1 MQMSIRRMNCES
13 GPGILGRPSRAL
25 ACALVMVG
33 CVLPTRAQEAAPKPK
48 EEQGRPLARY
58 IPKDK
63 LLFFVEFDGL
73 AAHDAAWKG
82 SAAYKLLNETKLGA
96 LLEDLIDQGIA
107 VGQDSVAGDVR
118 LKSSDF
124 LPLLKF
130 VVREGF
136 VLAASGDAKNPH
148 VALVVRRADRPE
160 VRRFLEVIA
169 DANERDGSK
178 KEKPAKPAV
187 VEKAGRSLHS
197 LGKED
202 YWWFET
208 GDLVLTQKELADS
221 IIETLDGRN
230 PSALDNP
237 TRIELAK
244 SEAGFV
250 PIARAFVDFAALPP
264 LPPEAARLGWDGLRR
279 IDLRWGVQDKALLS
293 KLRIVAP
300 APRRGVL
307 KLLDQPTFQV
317 GALPPIPAGLTGFN
331 IFSLDGAAVYDQ
343 VVALVKQGSPTGE
356 QNIVAF
362 ETFTS
367 QLLGASLRDELIPL
381 IGPRLAFYAQPASP
395 SPEQNPS
402 LMMLN
407 GYTGLTLSLQVRDFD
422 ALSKKIGPL
431 IEALNRVLKDR
442 AQGGTLVTQPA
453 PPFPSF
459 RKLDK
464 PEHAYLFEF
473 PRGSVAPPIL
483 AMFSPTLILGKDQLV
498 ISMTTKGAER
508 ALALSAGDPADRWR
522 PTGLF
527 VDMAKSLPE
536 KLVFLTV
543 SDPRETMPALVANLP
558 AILQTFNMGIKQA
571 QRQAGN
577 PATGIPIKI
586 DPAKLPSEGEL
597 KRLLFPSSMAIAVD
611 DQSATFVVREPI
623 PSISSPGT
631 SGVLVALLLPA
642 VQSAREAARRTQ
654 CVNNLTQIGLA
665 LHNYEDGNEHLPKP
679 AILDKA
685 GKPLLSWRVAILPY
699 LNEEGLYRKFKLD
712 EPWDSPHNRALLQ
725 EMPVVYRCPSR
736 RDSNTQTTN
745 YRVLVGPGAVFESGN
760 EFKFDDIKD
769 GLSNT
774 LLVVESADPVEW
786 TKPDDLTFDPD
797 AAPSLMGAGSE
808 HPGGFNALR
817 ADNSIRFFKLP
828 LDPKLFRGLITR
840 AGGDNKP
847 GGQ

>member
-1 MQMSIRRMNCES
+1 
-13 GPGILGRPSRAL
+13 
-25 ACALVMVG
+25 V
-33 CVLPTRAQEAAPKPK
+33 
-48 EEQGRPLARY
+48 
-58 IPKDK
+58 
-63 LLFFVEFDGL
+63 
-73 AAHDAAWKG
+73 
-82 SAAYKLLNETKLGA
+82 
-96 LLEDLIDQGIA
+96 
-107 VGQDSVAGDVR
+107 
-118 LKSSDF
+118 KSSDF

-130 VVREGF
+130 IVREGF
-136 VLAASGDAKNPH
+136 VLAASGDARNPH
-148 VALVVRRADRPE
+148 VALVVRRGDRPE

-221 IIETLDGRN
+221 IIETLEGRN

-307 KLLDQPTFQV
+307 RLLDQPTFQV

-343 VVALVKQGSPTGE
+343 VAALVKQGSPTGE

-381 IGPRLAFYAQPASP
+381 IGPRLAFYAQPAPP

-473 PRGSVAPPIL
+473 PKGSVAPPIL

-508 ALALSAGDPADRWR
+508 ALALGAGDPADRWR
-522 PTGLF
+522 PTGEF
-527 VDMAKSLPE
+527 VAVARSLPE
-536 KLVFLTV
+536 KLIFLTV

-558 AILQTFNMGIKQA
+558 TILQTFNLGIKQA

-586 DPAKLPSEGEL
+586 DPAKLPSEAEL
-597 KRLLFPSSMAIAVD
+597 RRLLFPSSMAITVD
-611 DQSATFVVREPI
+611 DRSATFVTREPI
-623 PSISSPGT
+623 PSVASPGT
-631 SGVLVALLLPA
+631 SGVMVALMLPA
-642 VQSAREAARRTQ
+642 VQSAREAARRIQ
-654 CVNNLTQIGLA
+654 CVNNLKEISLA
-665 LHNYEDGNEHLPKP
+665 LHHYESVHGHFPMP
-679 AILDKA
+679 ATLDKA
-685 GKPLLSWRVAILPY
+685 GKPLLSWRVAILPF
-699 LNEEGLYRKFKLD
+699 LPNGADLYGRFKLD

-725 EMPVVYRCPSR
+725 EMPKVYQCPTR

-745 YRVLVGPGAVFESGN
+745 YRVIVGPGAAFESGK
-760 EFKFDDIKD
+760 ECKLDDITD
-769 GLSNT
+769 GLANT
-774 LLVVESADPVEW
+774 LLVVETAEPVEW
-786 TKPDDLTFDPD
+786 TKPDEPAFDPA
-797 AAPSLMGAGSE
+797 AAPSLVGAGSA
-808 HPGGFNALR
+808 HPGGFNASL
-817 ADNSIRFFKLP
+817 ADGSVRLLKLP
-828 LDPKLFRGLITR
+828 LDPKVFRGLITR

-847 GGQ
+847 GGK